1 MSADLFFISRL
12 IILLATMLGIL
23 AYRQSAVFYKYLFAH
38 VFIALVIET
47 LAHFLVFGHKGIYNS
62 TPLYNLFILTDIPI
76 LIYAAGR
83 ILKLK
88 YNNTITATSIGVY
101 VAAWCTHTFI
111 NGIDSFANWPFVLG
125 SILLCAF
132 YLTLIVEQYAFQK
145 DISLRSPVVWAAAAI
160 IIYYAS
166 NVPTFSFLK
175 LLSSYDIY
183 IAKKMYSI
191 NVLLSIVHYICL
203 GITFYLLRPS
213 SPKAPTT

>member
-1 MSADLFFISRL
+1 MFGVASYRCGATFYRFLL
-12 IILLATMLGIL
+12 IHIFLGI
-23 AYRQSAVFYKYLFAH
+23 F
-38 VFIALVIET
+38 IET
-47 LAHFLVFGHKGIYNS
+47 LGHFLVYDRINNPIETTPFYNIY
-62 TPLYNLFILTDIPI
+62 ILLDIPI
-76 LIYAAGR
+76 LLFAAGR
-83 ILKLK
+83 ILKSK
-88 YNNTITATSIGVY
+88 YSNALTITSISVY
-101 VAAWCTHTFI
+101 MTAWCSHTFI

-166 NVPTFSFLK
+166 NIPTFSLMK
-175 LLSSYDIY
+175 VLSEYNVI
-183 IAKKMYSI
+183 IAEKMYLVNI
-191 NVLLSIVHYICL
+191 LLSIVHYICL